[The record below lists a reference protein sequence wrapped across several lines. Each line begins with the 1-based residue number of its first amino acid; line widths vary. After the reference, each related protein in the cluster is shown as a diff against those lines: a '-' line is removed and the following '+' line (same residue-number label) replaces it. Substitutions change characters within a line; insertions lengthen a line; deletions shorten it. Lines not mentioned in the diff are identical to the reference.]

1 MICPGGDEGEDWA
14 WSSRSRQVPPR
25 AGEAGGSLQLVLGP
39 GMAGG
44 GTVPQNRPCGTRAV
58 LGAAVWAQRCARS
71 SGVSRAVGAGEPP
84 CALQPNPV
92 CDPGVPGE
100 RGPWGGTEL
109 EFGVSPAEQK
119 PCTDGTMP
127 LSQVAALSPAPT
139 GAPAGH
145 RVPVP
150 HPALPPC
157 CRIPLAAGGEP
168 GNGVWQGQPGP
179 AVAAPCPGAVALP
192 ARGTGSCDSLI

>member
-14 WSSRSRQVPPR
+14 WSSPSRQVPPW

-44 GTVPQNRPCGTRAV
+44 GTVPQSRPCGTRAV
-58 LGAAVWAQRCARS
+58 LGAAAWAQRCARS
-71 SGVSRAVGAGEPP
+71 SGMSRAVGAGEPL

-127 LSQVAALSPAPT
+127 LSQVAALSPRPHGSTSRAQAPRAPSSPASLLPDPISGWG
-139 GAPAGH
+139 GAGQWGLAGPARPRSGSTLS
-145 RVPVP
+145 RR
-150 HPALPPC
+150 
-157 CRIPLAAGGEP
+157 CRAAGTRH
-168 GNGVWQGQPGP
+168 WQ
-179 AVAAPCPGAVALP
+179 L
-192 ARGTGSCDSLI
+192 